1 MKKST
6 IADLDIQRNV
16 ISITSKN
23 KNSGISI
30 ASKAQ
35 NLTV

>member
-23 KNSGISI
+23 KNLGISI
-30 ASKAQ
+30 AS
-35 NLTV
+35 